1 MKLNPKDFKK
11 YQNNGVIRI
20 NKVFSKSEITYLK
33 KKIDLYVK
41 KNAKILKGKEINFIH
56 NEVNSIHLFK
66 DAFFKKFYNQ
76 IKILELGKFFL
87 KTRPKIRHFEYFAK
101 PKKIGLPSP
110 MHQDNFIEFN

>member
-56 NEVNSIHLFK
+56 NEVNSINLFK
-66 DAFFKKFYNQ
+66 DDLFKKF
-76 IKILELGKFFL
+76 
-87 KTRPKIRHFEYFAK
+87 
-101 PKKIGLPSP
+101 
-110 MHQDNFIEFN
+110 